1 VLLVFAVYIDPLFF
15 RRAFGGRDLIG
26 YNLPI
31 EHAIHDAYSRGR
43 LPVWISGISG
53 GRPLLANPNCGAL
66 YPERMLLGLFSYE
79 TAMKLHPVIHWALAG
94 VGMMALLTALGAPAS
109 GAWIGAVT
117 YVFSGVGI
125 SEVFYTNH
133 HPGVM
138 LLPWILW
145 ALVRRW
151 ETRGAQIVLLG
162 LLFGLDFLAGDVFT
176 IGMAVGACLLWIL
189 VETGRPAW
197 LGGFKTLAVAIG
209 LGLLVGLPQILA
221 TYLWAPETD
230 RAIRG
235 ITLGEV
241 VIFSLSPWRLL
252 EFFVPYPFGI
262 TWKID
267 PLELWATAVFHGKGI
282 GFFSSFYAGAL
293 AVVAFVATR
302 RRRPKSPPGRKPAD
316 SRKPPRPGKPG
327 EKKSPAAEVR
337 PPGIRFARILI
348 YAALVIAVPP
358 NFLPNSLATTM
369 SPFPLRYPEK
379 FGVAIA
385 FALAILT
392 GLALESLRRPASRPW
407 TIAVGAAIALLALG
421 AQLSP
426 DGTKDAVM
434 MLTGVDLPYGKRAAR
449 VLPPSLVEGGLLWMA
464 TVVALD
470 LFQKGRRRTFAAGLA
485 IVTAV
490 PILAD
495 AKIAQ
500 TYDQD
505 YLIGATPIVTYLRRN
520 DPEGQYRV
528 LGEAS
533 YRPPSILEELQGT
546 TDFGQFEL
554 FRRNWQYFMHEIWGR
569 GTVLNYDFDDG
580 NLSRTESLRRIS
592 FMDNYRDS
600 PPFFRSLSL
609 KWGIR
614 FRDQKPVDG
623 YQPIYG
629 NDVQIVDGLDK
640 TLPDI
645 RLATKWRE
653 QWSATEA
660 LELLGHIE
668 DGEIIVESG
677 KRGEGSARPGT
688 VRVLQRTP
696 ERLRLATD
704 SLDPGWLFV
713 LRGFFTYRTVLLDGK
728 PVEVFPAQL
737 AFSAIRV
744 PSGRHT
750 VEWIERVPGGR
761 LSRWGPVLFVLASAG
776 ILIAGRAPR
785 EGVPRPVA

>member
-1 VLLVFAVYIDPLFF
+1 VLLVLAVYIDPLFV
-15 RRAFGGRDLIG
+15 RKMFGGRDLIG

-53 GRPLLANPNCGAL
+53 GRPLLANPNAGAL
-66 YPERMLLGLFSYE
+66 YPGRMLLGLFSYE
-79 TAMKLHPVIHWALAG
+79 NAMKLHPMLHWALAG
-94 VGMMALLTALGAPAS
+94 LGMMTLLGALAAPPAA
-109 GAWIGAVT
+109 AWIGAVT

-145 ALVRRW
+145 AFVRRW
-151 ETRGAQIVLLG
+151 ERPGGRLITLG
-162 LLFGLDFLAGDVFT
+162 LLFGLDFLGGDVFT
-176 IGMAVGACLLWIL
+176 IGMAIGACLLWIFT
-189 VETGRPAW
+189 EMEKAGRIRA
-197 LGGFKTLAVAIG
+197 LNGLAAAIG
-209 LGLLVGLPQILA
+209 MGLLIGLPQILA

-241 VIFSLSPWRLL
+241 VIFSISPWRLL

-302 RRRPKSPPGRKPAD
+302 RRKAKPAAA
-316 SRKPPRPGKPG
+316 PRRPAGA
-327 EKKSPAAEVR
+327 KKAAR
-337 PPGIRFARILI
+337 PPEKAAPSFEARPRGVRFARFLI
-348 YAALVIAVPP
+348 YAALIIAVPP
-358 NFLPNSLATTM
+358 HFLPNSLATAT

-379 FGVAIA
+379 FGVVIV
-385 FALAILT
+385 FGLAILT
-392 GLALESLRRPASRPW
+392 GLAFESLRRPARRPW
-407 TIAVGAAIALLALG
+407 VIAVGAAITLLALG
-421 AQLSP
+421 TWISQE
-426 DGTKDAVM
+426 GTRDAVM
-434 MLTGVDLPYGKRAAR
+434 LLTGVDLPYGKRAST
-449 VLPPSLVEGGLLWMA
+449 VLPRAFIEAGLLWMA
-464 TVVALD
+464 TVVGLD
-470 LFQKGRRRTFAAGLA
+470 LLQKGTKRTLAAALA
-485 IVTAV
+485 IFTLV

-505 YLIGATPIVTYLRRN
+505 YLIGPTPLVWYLRKN
-520 DPEGQYRV
+520 DPAGEYRA

-554 FRRNWQYFMHEIWGR
+554 FRRNWQYFMHEIWGV

-592 FMDNYRDS
+592 FMDGYRDS
-600 PPFFRSLSL
+600 PNFFGSLAL
-609 KWGIR
+609 RWGIR
-614 FRDQKPVDG
+614 FRDQQPVAG
-623 YQPIYG
+623 FHPIYG
-629 NDVQIVDGLDK
+629 NNVQVVDGIEK
-640 TLPDI
+640 AFPDI
-645 RLATKWRE
+645 RLAQKWKE

-660 LELLGHIE
+660 LDLVGHLDE
-668 DGEIIVESG
+668 GEIVVESG
-677 KRGEGSARPGT
+677 KRGEGTARPGT
-688 VRVLQRTP
+688 VKILERTP
-696 ERLRLATD
+696 ERLRLEADAPDAT
-704 SLDPGWLFV
+704 WLFV

-728 PVEVFPAQL
+728 PVECFPAQL
-737 AFSAIRV
+737 AFSAIRM
-744 PSGRHT
+744 PAGKHR

-761 LSRWGPVLFVLASAG
+761 LSRFGPVLF
-776 ILIAGRAPR
+776 ILIAIGIAFARPR
-785 EGVPRPVA
+785 GSVS